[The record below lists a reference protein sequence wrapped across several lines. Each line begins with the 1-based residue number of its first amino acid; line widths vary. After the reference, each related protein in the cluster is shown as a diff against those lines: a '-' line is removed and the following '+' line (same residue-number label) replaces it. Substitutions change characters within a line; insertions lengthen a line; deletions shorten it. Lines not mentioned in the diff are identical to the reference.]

1 MQGQAHY
8 TNGRIFHYSG
18 VDPWRLAG
26 SVEAVAFEKHLL
38 VDGANVLHAW
48 PEFRVLIKRDR
59 ETARSQLAQRLS
71 VIHDTE
77 QTRVTLVF
85 DGRGDE
91 LVVERPS
98 GHVTF
103 SVLYTPSSLTAD
115 DVIEQLVG
123 RAADPSLCYV
133 ATGDQAERQ
142 TIEAAGAVWLSP
154 ADLAAWVDRAMAR
167 VASDVKGISRTNAE
181 KWKRRQS

>member
-1 MQGQAHY
+1 M
-8 TNGRIFHYSG
+8 
-18 VDPWRLAG
+18 
-26 SVEAVAFEKHLL
+26 AFEKHLL
-38 VDGANVLHAW
+38 VDGANLLHAW
-48 PEFRVLIKRDR
+48 PELRALMKRDR
-59 ETARSQLAQRLS
+59 GAARSQLVQQLS
-71 VIHDTE
+71 SVHDAE

-103 SVLYTPSSLTAD
+103 SVLHTPSSLTAD

-123 RAADPSLCYV
+123 RAADASLCHV

-142 TIEAAGAVWLSP
+142 TIEATGAVWVSP
-154 ADLAAWVDRAMAR
+154 ADLAAWVVRAESR
-167 VASDVKGISRTNAE
+167 LASDVKGINRTNDK
-181 KWKRRQS
+181 KWKVPTL